1 MTPFETPIEITIG
14 GQPATIVGT
23 DTGSYVA
30 ADGRTW
36 LMPAGEEPA
45 TDAAGIESHIATA
58 AAPDLPALKA
68 ELKARATHR
77 RWEVEVAGIT
87 VAGVQVAT
95 DDRAKLLL
103 AQADREARRDPD
115 YTTRWKGEDGVWSA
129 LDAAT
134 VISLAEAVSAHVST
148 CFAREADLHA
158 LIDATA
164 DIAALDALRPEV
176 EAFTPA
182 P

>member
-1 MTPFETPIEITIG
+1 MTRYETPIDITLA
-14 GQPATIVGT
+14 GQPVVIVGT

-45 TDAAGIESHIATA
+45 TDAAGIEADILA
-58 AAPDLPALKA
+58 ASQPDLPALRA
-68 ELKARATHR
+68 ALKARATHR
-77 RWEVEVAGIT
+77 RWEAEVAGI
-87 VAGVQVAT
+87 VVGGVQVAT

-103 AQADREARRDPD
+103 AQADREARRDAN

-134 VISLAEAVSAHVST
+134 VIALAEAVSAHVSA

-158 LIDATA
+158 AVDAAA
-164 DIAALDALRPEV
+164 DLVALDALRPAI
-176 EAFTPA
+176 EAFMP
-182 P
+182 